1 MGSSSTVQSCMEA
14 VVKALCKKGEES
26 DDLNELQKKGNN
38 NIIGDGWSLIQHD
51 LCNPKKDDYEKQV
64 VYVHPLVKRLSN
76 TLSIK
81 SLEMC
86 TESLGSET
94 GSDISET
101 IEEISSENNYYSRPS
116 KCGGKKHTTNKTLVV
131 AHFPPPLTSINN
143 GLQLRSHREG
153 DRLILKAT
161 TITAPKSCF
170 KAERLEG
177 RLTLSFWNNVVD
189 ESDSRKL
196 LGENGYI
203 TPRKCNSG
211 IKGIPT
217 WEPFWVSI
225 S

>member
-1 MGSSSTVQSCMEA
+1 MGSSSTLQSCMEA
-14 VVKALCKKGEES
+14 VVKALWNSSKKGEES
-26 DDLNELQKKGNN
+26 DLNELQKKGN

-51 LCNPKKDDYEKQV
+51 LCNPKKDDNYEKQV
-64 VYVHPLVKRLSN
+64 VYVHPLVKRWSN

-101 IEEISSENNYYSRPS
+101 IESENYSRPS
-116 KCGGKKHTTNKTLVV
+116 KCGKKHTTNKTLLV

-170 KAERLEG
+170 KAERLDG
-177 RLTLSFWNNVVD
+177 RLRLSFWNNVD
-189 ESDSRKL
+189 ERKL

-203 TPRKCNSG
+203 RPRKCKSR
-211 IKGIPT
+211 IKGIST

>member
-1 MGSSSTVQSCMEA
+1 
-14 VVKALCKKGEES
+14 
-26 DDLNELQKKGNN
+26 
-38 NIIGDGWSLIQHD
+38 
-51 LCNPKKDDYEKQV
+51 
-64 VYVHPLVKRLSN
+64 
-76 TLSIK
+76 
-81 SLEMC
+81 MC

-94 GSDISET
+94 GSDISE
-101 IEEISSENNYYSRPS
+101 ISSENNYYYYSRPS
-116 KCGGKKHTTNKTLVV
+116 KCGKKHSTTTTNKTLV

-170 KAERLEG
+170 KAERLDG
-177 RLTLSFWNNVVD
+177 RLRLSFWNNLD
-189 ESDSRKL
+189 ESDSTKL

-203 TPRKCNSG
+203 RPRKCNSR

-217 WEPFWVSI
+217 NWEPFWVSI

>member
-1 MGSSSTVQSCMEA
+1 MGSSSTLQSYMEA
-14 VVKALCKKGEES
+14 VVINKALCI
-26 DDLNELQKKGNN
+26 NELQSQNQKKRNSIGN
-38 NIIGDGWSLIQHD
+38 GWSLIQHD
-51 LCNPKKDDYEKQV
+51 LYNPKKDEKEEKQ
-64 VYVHPLVKRLSN
+64 VYVHPLVKRWSN

-94 GSDISET
+94 GSET
-101 IEEISSENNYYSRPS
+101 IEESENNNYSS
-116 KCGGKKHTTNKTLVV
+116 KCGKKHTTTTNKTVV
-131 AHFPPPLTSINN
+131 AHFPPPLTSIN
-143 GLQLRSHREG
+143 GLQVRPHREG

-170 KAERLEG
+170 KAERLDG
-177 RLTLSFWNNVVD
+177 RLRLSFWNNSNVD
-189 ESDSRKL
+189 ESDRKL

-203 TPRKCNSG
+203 RPRKCKENGSR

-217 WEPFWVSI
+217 WEPFWVAI

>member
-1 MGSSSTVQSCMEA
+1 MGSSSTLQSCMEA

-26 DDLNELQKKGNN
+26 DFNELQKKGGNN

-51 LCNPKKDDYEKQV
+51 LCNPKKDDNYEKQ
-64 VYVHPLVKRLSN
+64 VYVHPLVKRRSN

-94 GSDISET
+94 GSDHISE
-101 IEEISSENNYYSRPS
+101 SSENNNYSRPS
-116 KCGGKKHTTNKTLVV
+116 KCGKKHTTSTNKTLV

-143 GLQLRSHREG
+143 GLQLRPHREG

-161 TITAPKSCF
+161 TITPPKSCF
-170 KAERLEG
+170 KAERLDG
-177 RLTLSFWNNVVD
+177 RLTLSFWNNVD

-203 TPRKCNSG
+203 RPRKCKSR

-217 WEPFWVSI
+217 WETFWVSI